1 MPTFDANSAAQWRSW
16 QPEDL
21 LNETV
26 EVPLQTQDT
35 GHSDAQF
42 KAELARLRKQAEQQG
57 IAQGLAQ
64 GKEEGRREGYEAGLK
79 EGREAAGFT
88 APGWRMG
95 DAVQACAFESR

>member
-42 KAELARLRKQAEQQG
+42 KAELARCVSRLSSRVLLRDWRKAKRK
-57 IAQGLAQ
+57 AVA
-64 GKEEGRREGYEAGLK
+64 KAMR
-79 EGREAAGFT
+79 
-88 APGWRMG
+88 PG
-95 DAVQACAFESR
+95 

>member
-42 KAELARLRKQAEQQG
+42 KAELARLRK
-57 IAQGLAQ
+57 
-64 GKEEGRREGYEAGLK
+64 
-79 EGREAAGFT
+79 
-88 APGWRMG
+88 
-95 DAVQACAFESR
+95 